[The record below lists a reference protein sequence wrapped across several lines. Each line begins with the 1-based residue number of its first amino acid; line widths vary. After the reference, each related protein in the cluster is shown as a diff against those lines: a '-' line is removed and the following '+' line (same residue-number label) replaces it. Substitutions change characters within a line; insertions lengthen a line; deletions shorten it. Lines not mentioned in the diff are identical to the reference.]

1 MKKGSKLYWLLT
13 IIVVIL
19 ALAINAYIIMHSCLN
34 ASESTKASAG
44 VIEVAENVV
53 NTFKPNAINSENH
66 DAFASFIRKAFGHF
80 GLFVVSG
87 LLTYFS
93 KKPPTSARIVRWLPL

>member
-1 MKKGSKLYWLLT
+1 MLT